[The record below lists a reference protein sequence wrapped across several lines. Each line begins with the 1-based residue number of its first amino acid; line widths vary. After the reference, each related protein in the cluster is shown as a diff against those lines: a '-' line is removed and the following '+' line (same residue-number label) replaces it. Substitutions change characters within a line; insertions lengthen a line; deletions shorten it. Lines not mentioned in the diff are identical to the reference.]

1 MNEESVRRMTA
12 TSVPNISEIGFRSLG
27 TTAGQDLVVG
37 LLRTDLW
44 GRLGWLDVKRR
55 YRRTFLGPFWTS
67 ISLALY
73 VVSVG
78 IVGAGL
84 WHQDIQEYLPFLVSG
99 MIAWLLVSTIIN
111 ESCSLL
117 VSGHA
122 LLRNV
127 KFEYSILAYA
137 LVWRNFIIFLH
148 NLVVYAV
155 IVGALKPGLIGFT
168 ALLAIP
174 GVVLVAVNG
183 VWIALLCGMFC
194 LRYRDVTQIVS
205 SIIQISMLITPIFWP
220 PDSLIG
226 SRRLLFVE
234 TNPLYHMVDMV
245 RGPLL
250 GKVPGVISYVVVL
263 LITVGG
269 WALTYWMFSYFR
281 KRIAYWS

>member
-1 MNEESVRRMTA
+1 V
-12 TSVPNISEIGFRSLG
+12 
-27 TTAGQDLVVG
+27 TAGQDLVGG

-44 GRLGWLDVKRR
+44 GRLGWSDVKRR
-55 YRRTFLGPFWTS
+55 YRRTLLGPFWTS

-78 IVGAGL
+78 VVGAGL

-99 MIAWLLVSTIIN
+99 MIGWLLVSSIIN
-111 ESCSLL
+111 ESCTLL

-122 LLRNV
+122 LFRNV

-148 NLVVYAV
+148 NLVVYVV
-155 IVGALKPGLIGFT
+155 IVGTLKPELIGFT

-194 LRYRDVTQIVS
+194 LRYRDVTQIVG

-220 PDSLIG
+220 PDSLAG
-226 SRRLLFVE
+226 SLRLLFVQ
-234 TNPLYHMVDMV
+234 TNPLYHMIDLV

-250 GKVPGVISYVVVL
+250 GKVPEVFSYVTVL

-269 WALTYWMFSYFR
+269 WALTYRVFSHFR

>member
-1 MNEESVRRMTA
+1 MTTTFVPGMSDAGLHSLVR
-12 TSVPNISEIGFRSLG
+12 S
-27 TTAGQDLVVG
+27 AGQDLVGG

-55 YRRTFLGPFWTS
+55 YRRTLLGPFWTS

-78 IVGAGL
+78 VVGAGL
-84 WHQDIQEYLPFLVSG
+84 WHQNIREYLPFLVSG
-99 MIAWLLVSTIIN
+99 MIAWLLVSTMIN

-117 VSGHA
+117 VTGHA
-122 LLRNV
+122 LFRNV
-127 KFEYSILAYA
+127 KFDYSILAYA
-137 LVWRNFIIFLH
+137 LVWRNLIIFFH
-148 NLVVYAV
+148 NLVVYAI

-174 GVVLVAVNG
+174 GVILVGANG

-194 LRYRDVTQIVS
+194 LRYRDVTQIVG
-205 SIIQISMLITPIFWP
+205 SIIQIAMLITPIFWP
-220 PDSLIG
+220 PDSLDG
-226 SRRLLFVE
+226 ARRLLFVE
-234 TNPLYHMVDMV
+234 TNPLYHMIDLV

-250 GKVPGVISYVVVL
+250 GEVPGPISYVVVL
-263 LITVGG
+263 LVTAGG
-269 WALTYWMFSYFR
+269 WLLTYRVFRHFR